1 MRPTHVFVGCG
12 CGVPPPGAGEP
23 PGVGEPPP
31 GVGEPPGAGCPL
43 PPVNRS
49 VIVRLAVS
57 FRPPARSS
65 ASLTVARPPAARTA
79 ATPEAE
85 KRKVTSLTERLRS
98 LTLREA
104 AFAEPAVTVAVPRS
118 AWRVGL
124 ATSIVALE
132 AESEDGLG

>member
-1 MRPTHVFVGCG
+1 
-12 CGVPPPGAGEP
+12 
-23 PGVGEPPP
+23 
-31 GVGEPPGAGCPL
+31 
-43 PPVNRS
+43 
-49 VIVRLAVS
+49 VS

-85 KRKVTSLTERLRS
+85 KRIVTSLTERLRS

-124 ATSIVALE
+124 ATSIVALD
-132 AESEDGLG
+132 AESEDGLGPIFTGAAEAPAGTASTASSGRRARRRSMSGRLQRRESGESRHSARRPMHPHSG